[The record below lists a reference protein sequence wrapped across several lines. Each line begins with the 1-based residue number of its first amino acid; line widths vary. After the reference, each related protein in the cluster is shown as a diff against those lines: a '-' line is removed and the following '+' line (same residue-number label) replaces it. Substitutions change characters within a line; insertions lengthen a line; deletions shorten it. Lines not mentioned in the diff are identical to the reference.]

1 MLQAIVPSL
10 QKKMMGG
17 HVVWL
22 TLKTMCIIVF
32 MSIRSIYRLYINVL
46 AWTHVGIYVI
56 SNTVMYCFQNSF
68 IILNVSY
75 LITPMMGHVVYEIT
89 YN

>member
-1 MLQAIVPSL
+1 MVNM
-10 QKKMMGG
+10 KK
-17 HVVWL
+17 HAYYCVYVN
-22 TLKTMCIIVF
+22 KEHIQ
-32 MSIRSIYRLYINVL
+32 YRLYINVL